1 MTTQYKIFVQPVS
14 SSKVLML
21 IKVSFDILKALSR
34 EIDLNKTIVFSKPIL
49 MSEFYFIK
57 KSTDLCE
64 SADPA
69 YWNEKLIAYWNEI
82 RIFAKYWDWEC
93 RVKALANFAPILSFN

>member
-1 MTTQYKIFVQPVS
+1 
-14 SSKVLML
+14 
-21 IKVSFDILKALSR
+21 
-34 EIDLNKTIVFSKPIL
+34 

-82 RIFAKYWDWEC
+82 RIFAKYWDN
-93 RVKALANFAPILSFN
+93 AG

>member
-21 IKVSFDILKALSR
+21 IKVSFEILKALSR

-69 YWNEKLIAYWNEI
+69 YWNENLLLIGMKSEFLRNI
-82 RIFAKYWDWEC
+82 GLMQGKSINQFRTNTL
-93 RVKALANFAPILSFN
+93 V